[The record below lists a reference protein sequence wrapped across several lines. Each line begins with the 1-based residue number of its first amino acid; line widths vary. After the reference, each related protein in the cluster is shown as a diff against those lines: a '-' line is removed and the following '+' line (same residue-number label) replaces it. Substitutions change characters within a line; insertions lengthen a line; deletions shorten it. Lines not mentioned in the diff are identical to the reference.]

1 VVAEARDL
9 QPVTNPYAAEDP
21 LLPDELPLPPGTSP
35 APPAPEEPAPI
46 RLQALG
52 GYATLFAALTLLSKG
67 VSFFMLPLY
76 ARYLSPADYGVIEL
90 IENSLDI
97 LQIVAGSRLLGGVF
111 RFYYKTD
118 DQTMR
123 RRVVSTAMLTIY
135 AGYACAALI
144 AYILA
149 PLLARYVIGDIK
161 YTGLARL
168 ASANLAVVA
177 LYFVPPVFL
186 RLTGRFTMLV
196 RMNLIRLPLQV
207 AMNILFLVH
216 FHMGPA
222 AIFLSTLICN
232 VVVGGIMTW
241 MVFREVGFAYDKQVA
256 KDLYRYGAP
265 LIVTQFATFILTY
278 GDRPFLRVV
287 TNLTSVGLY
296 TMAYSFAFLL
306 AYVAQTPF
314 DLVWEPKKFEIAK
327 RADRDSIYAR
337 VFVYQNVT
345 LLTLAVAMSL
355 SVHGVLRI
363 MATPPFYPAANVVP
377 ILLIAMIFQAWTASQ
392 DVGIGV
398 SEKTKYIAIANWISA
413 GVVLIAYALLI
424 PRYAGWGAA
433 IATAI
438 AYGVRYGCTY
448 AFSQRLWPIR
458 YNWTPVL
465 RLAAL
470 SVVTV
475 VVSVLVPAHS
485 LVMAVAARVTE
496 FAVFLALMWWL
507 PILSASDKR
516 ALLTLPTT
524 ISASVRARLRP
535 AVRAT

>member
-1 VVAEARDL
+1 M
-9 QPVTNPYAAEDP
+9 TNPYAAEDP
-21 LLPDELPLPPGTSP
+21 LLPDESTLPPGELP
-35 APPAPEEPAPI
+35 APPSPEEPAPV

-52 GYATLFAALTLLSKG
+52 GYAVLFAALTLLSKG

-76 ARYLSPADYGVIEL
+76 VRYLTPADYGVIEL
-90 IENSLDI
+90 IENSLDV
-97 LQIVAGSRLLGGVF
+97 LQIIAGSRLLGGVF

-135 AGYACAALI
+135 AGYACAAI
-144 AYILA
+144 VAYVLA
-149 PLLARYVIGDIK
+149 PQLARYVIGDLK

-177 LYFVPPVFL
+177 LYFVPPAFL
-186 RLTGRFTMLV
+186 RLTGRFTTLV
-196 RMNLIRLPLQV
+196 RMNLFRLPLQV
-207 AMNILFLVH
+207 AMNVLFLVH
-216 FHMGPA
+216 FHLGPA

-232 VVVGGIMTW
+232 IVIGGIMTA
-241 MVFREVGFAYDKQVA
+241 MVFREVGFGYDKKVA
-256 KDLYRYGAP
+256 KDLYRYGIP

-306 AYVAQTPF
+306 AYLAQTPF

-337 VFVYQNVT
+337 VFVYQNVILMT
-345 LLTLAVAMSL
+345 AAVGMSL
-355 SVHGVLRI
+355 FVHGVLRI
-363 MATPPFYPAANVVP
+363 MATPPFYGAANFVP
-377 ILLIAMIFQAWTASQ
+377 ILLIAIVFQAWTASQ

-398 SEKTKYIAIANWISA
+398 TEKTKYIAIANWISA
-413 GVVLIAYALLI
+413 GVVLVAYAVLI

-438 AYGVRYGCTY
+438 AYAVRYGCTY

-458 YNWTPVL
+458 YHWAPVL

-485 LVMAVAARVTE
+485 LAAALGARVAE
-496 FAVFLALMWWL
+496 FAAFLALLWWL
-507 PILSASDKR
+507 PILTASDKR
-516 ALLTLPTT
+516 ALLALPAT
-524 ISASVRARLRP
+524 ISTSVRARLRP
-535 AVRAT
+535 TVRAA

>member
-1 VVAEARDL
+1 MTAPLEGA
-9 QPVTNPYAAEDP
+9 DP
-21 LLPDELPLPPGTSP
+21 LLPDDAPVQPTTPPSNEPVPL
-35 APPAPEEPAPI
+35 

-52 GYATLFAALTLLSKG
+52 GYAALFAALTLLSKG

-76 ARYLSPADYGVIEL
+76 VRYLTPADYGVIEL
-90 IENSLDI
+90 IENSLDV
-97 LQIVAGSRLLGGVF
+97 LQIIAGSRLLGGVF

-118 DQTMR
+118 DQSMR
-123 RRVVSTAMLTIY
+123 RRVVSTAMITIY
-135 AGYACAALI
+135 AGYAVAAMIAYLI
-144 AYILA
+144 A
-149 PLLARYVIGDIK
+149 PQLARYVIGDLK
-161 YTGLARL
+161 YTGLVRL
-168 ASANLAVVA
+168 AACNLGVVA

-186 RLTGRFTMLV
+186 RVTGRFTTLV
-196 RMNLIRLPLQV
+196 KVNLARLPIQIGLNV
-207 AMNILFLVH
+207 LFLVH
-216 FHMGPA
+216 FHLGPA
-222 AIFLSTLICN
+222 SIFLGTLVANLII
-232 VVVGGIMTW
+232 GGVMSA
-241 MVFREVGFAYDKQVA
+241 MVFREVGVAFDKGVA

-287 TNLTSVGLY
+287 TDLTSVGLY

-306 AYVAQTPF
+306 ATLAQTPF

-355 SVHGVLRI
+355 FVHGVLRI

-377 ILLIAMIFQAWTASQ
+377 ILLIAIVFQAWAAAQ

-413 GVVLIAYALLI
+413 GVVLAAYALLI
-424 PRYAGWGAA
+424 PRFAGWGAA

-448 AFSQRLWPIR
+448 YFSQRLWPVR
-458 YNWTPVL
+458 YNWKPVR
-465 RLAAL
+465 RLVAL

-475 VVSVLVPAHS
+475 VISEVVTVHS
-485 LVMAVAARVTE
+485 LVAALAARLTE
-496 FAVFLALMWWL
+496 FVIFLALLWWL
-507 PILSASDKR
+507 PILTASDKR
-516 ALLTLPTT
+516 AFLQLPTT
-524 ISASVRARLRP
+524 IATSVRARLRP
-535 AVRAT
+535 AVRAA

>member
-1 VVAEARDL
+1 
-9 QPVTNPYAAEDP
+9 VTNPYAAEDP
-21 LLPDELPLPPGTSP
+21 LLPDELSLPPGSVP
-35 APPAPEEPAPI
+35 EPPLPQEPAPV

-76 ARYLSPADYGVIEL
+76 SRYLGTAGYGVIEL
-90 IENSLDI
+90 IENALDV

-123 RRVVSTAMLTIY
+123 RRVVSTAILTIY

-144 AYILA
+144 AFVFAPQLA
-149 PLLARYVIGDIK
+149 EFIGDVK

-186 RLTGRFTMLV
+186 RLTGRFVTLV

-207 AMNILFLVH
+207 TMNILFLVY

-232 VVVGGIMTW
+232 IVIGGAMTV
-241 MVFREVGFAYDKQVA
+241 MVFREVGFGYDKNVA

-287 TNLTSVGLY
+287 ANLSSVGLY

-345 LLTLAVAMSL
+345 LLTLAVGMSL
-355 SVHGVLRI
+355 FVHGVLRI
-363 MATPPFYPAANVVP
+363 MATPDFYPAANVVP

-398 SEKTKYIAIANWISA
+398 SEKTKYIAIANWTSA
-413 GVVLIAYALLI
+413 GVVLIAYAILI

-438 AYGVRYGCTY
+438 AYAVRYGLTY
-448 AFSQRLWPIR
+448 YFSQRLWPIR
-458 YNWTPVL
+458 YNWQPVL

-470 SVVTV
+470 AVVTV
-475 VVSVLVPAHS
+475 IVSVVVPAHS
-485 LVMAVAARVTE
+485 PVTALAARVAE
-496 FAVFLALMWWL
+496 FASFLALAWWL
-507 PILSASDKR
+507 PILSADDKR
-516 ALLTLPTT
+516 AMLELPKT

-535 AVRAT
+535 AIRAT

>member
-1 VVAEARDL
+1 M
-9 QPVTNPYAAEDP
+9 TNPYTAEDP
-21 LLPDELPLPPGTSP
+21 LLPDESSLPPGELP
-35 APPAPEEPAPI
+35 APAAPEEPVPL

-52 GYATLFAALTLLSKG
+52 GYAALFAALTLLSKG

-76 ARYLSPADYGVIEL
+76 ARYLTPADYGVIEL
-90 IENSLDI
+90 IENSLDV

-135 AGYACAALI
+135 AGYFCAAVL
-144 AYILA
+144 AYFLA
-149 PLLARYVIGDIK
+149 PQLARYVIGDIK

-168 ASANLAVVA
+168 ATANLAVVA

-186 RLTGRFTMLV
+186 RLTGRFTTLV
-196 RMNLIRLPLQV
+196 RMNLVRLPLQV
-207 AMNILFLVH
+207 AMNILFLVY
-216 FHMGPA
+216 FHLGPA

-232 VVVGGIMTW
+232 IVIGTIMTW
-241 MVFREVGFAYDKQVA
+241 MVLREVGFGYDKAVA
-256 KDLYRYGAP
+256 KDLYRYGFP

-287 TNLTSVGLY
+287 SNLTSVGLY

-306 AYVAQTPF
+306 ATIAQTPF

-345 LLTLAVAMSL
+345 LLTLAVGMSL
-355 SVHGVLRI
+355 FVHGVLRI

-377 ILLIAMIFQAWTASQ
+377 ILLIAIVFQAWTAAQ

-413 GVVLIAYALLI
+413 GVVVAAYALLI
-424 PRYAGWGAA
+424 PRFAGWGAA

-438 AYGVRYGCTY
+438 AYAVRYGLTY
-448 AFSQRLWPIR
+448 TFSQRLWPVR

-465 RLAAL
+465 RLVAL

-475 VVSVLVPAHS
+475 VVSVVVPAHS
-485 LVMAVAARVTE
+485 LVAALAVRVAE
-496 FAVFLALMWWL
+496 FATFLALLWWL
-507 PILSASDKR
+507 PILNADDKR
-516 ALLTLPTT
+516 TLLQVPGTLVTAL
-524 ISASVRARLRP
+524 RARQRP
-535 AVRAT
+535 AVPAG